1 MKETNKRIIYWDII
15 KLFAIFCVIYGHIIQ
30 NLNPEERSLWES
42 NIENLIISFHMPLFM
57 IVSGYFARSLFKNRI
72 TDVFNQ
78 KLVQLYVPSITTY
91 FLTGVVL
98 IFLRQTPLGSGFKS
112 LLEYCLVSYWFLKA
126 LFIFYIITSFLI
138 LLWDKKK
145 ILFVITLISFLL
157 LPTNLLD
164 TVHCISM
171 YPYFLLG
178 LLLWKYEN
186 ILFNNKRAI
195 VIVSLVVFALLSYFY
210 SPSEYNMYDHLFS
223 WEKEYLLLY
232 IVRFIIGVSASL
244 VCILI
249 IREICLYIGENK
261 FVIYL
266 AKLGTCTLGIYVF
279 QQNFM
284 VFGKYYCK
292 EIVQRINPFRD
303 TVYEFIY
310 FDYIFCFILAIII
323 TLICA
328 YMVIVLRKTKYLRL
342 ILLGEK

>member
-1 MKETNKRIIYWDII
+1 
-15 KLFAIFCVIYGHIIQ
+15 
-30 NLNPEERSLWES
+30 
-42 NIENLIISFHMPLFM
+42 MPLFM
-57 IVSGYFARSLFKNRI
+57 ILSGYFACSLFRNSLIETFKKKFI
-72 TDVFNQ
+72 
-78 KLVQLYVPSITTY
+78 QLFIPSLTTY
-91 FLTGVVL
+91 LVTGIIL
-98 IFLRQTPLGSGFKS
+98 IFLRHTPFITGIHS
-112 LLEYCLVSYWFLKA
+112 LLGYCITSYWFLKA
-126 LFIFYIITSFLI
+126 LFIFYVLTSILY
-138 LLWDKKK
+138 LLWNKNK
-145 ILFVITLISFLL
+145 L
-157 LPTNLLD
+157 LPIFSVIIILTFPIKVLD
-164 TVHCISM
+164 YVHCISM

-178 LLLWKYEN
+178 LLLRKYEN
-186 ILFNNKRAI
+186 ILFNNKRTI

-232 IVRFIIGVSASL
+232 IVRFTIGVSASL
-244 VCILI
+244 VCILV
-249 IREICLYIGENK
+249 IRQICLYIGENK
-261 FVIYL
+261 FVMYL

-303 TVYEFIY
+303 TAYEFIY